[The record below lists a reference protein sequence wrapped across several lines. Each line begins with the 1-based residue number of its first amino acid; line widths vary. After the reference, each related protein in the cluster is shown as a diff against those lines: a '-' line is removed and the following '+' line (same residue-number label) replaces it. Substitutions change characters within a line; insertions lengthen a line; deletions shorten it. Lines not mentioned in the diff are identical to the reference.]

1 MEGGDEMAEE
11 VKEVLT
17 AEDLAEYL
25 GFSKNWVYRKA
36 EAGEIP
42 GVKLGK
48 RWRFK
53 RSIVDKWLE
62 ERIGVEGR
70 AKAGVRAEAKAR
82 AEVEKL
88 PPETAELKERV
99 LGVIE
104 ARPEGVTLPEIGEAL
119 GLGWRGL
126 TSYIRRLIDEGKV
139 RKEGREYFPV
149 GR

>member
-36 EAGEIP
+36 EAGELP

-53 RSIVDKWLE
+53 RSMIDKWLE
-62 ERIGVEGR
+62 ERIEVEGR
-70 AKAGVRAEAKAR
+70 AKAEAGVKAETK
-82 AEVEKL
+82 VEEL
-88 PPETAELKERV
+88 PPEAAELKERV
-99 LGVIE
+99 LGLIE
-104 ARPEGVTLPEIGEAL
+104 AHPEGVTLPEIGEAL
-119 GLGWRGL
+119 GLSWRGL
-126 TSYIRRLIDEGKV
+126 TSYVRRLIDEGKV

>member
-1 MEGGDEMAEE
+1 MAEE

-53 RSIVDKWLE
+53 RSVIDKWLE
-62 ERIGVEGR
+62 GLIEGR
-70 AKAGVRAEAKAR
+70 AKAEAGAGAKA
-82 AEVEKL
+82 EEL
-88 PPETAELKERV
+88 PPEL
-99 LGVIE
+99 
-104 ARPEGVTLPEIGEAL
+104 
-119 GLGWRGL
+119 
-126 TSYIRRLIDEGKV
+126 
-139 RKEGREYFPV
+139 EGRSLGPSRPILR
-149 GR
+149 G